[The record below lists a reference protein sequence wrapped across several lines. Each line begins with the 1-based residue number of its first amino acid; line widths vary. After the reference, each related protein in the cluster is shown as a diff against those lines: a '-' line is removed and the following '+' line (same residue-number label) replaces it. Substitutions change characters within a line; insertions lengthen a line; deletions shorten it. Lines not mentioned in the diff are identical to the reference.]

1 MDVWYYLWNKPARV
15 VAINEKEDLIVFKT
29 EHINLER
36 PQKLGLLDRGLILFR
51 RNLAKRSRDFQRL
64 GGARGCLKQEP
75 DPAMVRKWARNHFA
89 NPTSPTLRPC
99 QTGECWPSAPR
110 DFLFLL
116 REH

>member
-1 MDVWYYLWNKPARV
+1 MGVPVDEQNTRVWTFTVCKTPKTSLGKFWMDVWYYLWNKPARV
-15 VAINEKEDLIVFKT
+15 VAINEKEDLIVFKS

-75 DPAMVRKWARNHFA
+75 DPAMVRKWALNH
-89 NPTSPTLRPC
+89 
-99 QTGECWPSAPR
+99 
-110 DFLFLL
+110 
-116 REH
+116 H